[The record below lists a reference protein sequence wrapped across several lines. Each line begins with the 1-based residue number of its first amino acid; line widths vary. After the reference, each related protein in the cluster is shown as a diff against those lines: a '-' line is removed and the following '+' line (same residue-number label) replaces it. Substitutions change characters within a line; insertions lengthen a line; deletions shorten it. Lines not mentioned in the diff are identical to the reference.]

1 VSGSAREQGLQR
13 GQALK
18 SMVGSP
24 AVMGAGGSFR
34 LDCSIF
40 AATGTATT
48 DGVLILTK
56 AGDLDVPEPVRT

>member
-1 VSGSAREQGLQR
+1 VI
-13 GQALK
+13 
-18 SMVGSP
+18 
-24 AVMGAGGSFR
+24 GAGGWFR